1 MNYLIYVMT
10 QVRSYYLIS
19 SASFVMLKTFYFGN
33 SFHITTNGI
42 IGNVNPVEK
51 NKLAKTF
58 KNLKMKVRNFC
69 MYKNY
74 VVAY

>member
-51 NKLAKTF
+51 NKLAETF
-58 KNLKMKVRNFC
+58 KNEGSELL
-69 MYKNY
+69 Y
-74 VVAY
+74 V